1 MVNNMTQDYDTYKV
15 KVILKVKSSGHHDP
29 MFPDRESSIEFD
41 ATDVHMNV
49 VLEQFRDFLTM
60 IGYVIDPSDSLK
72 LVNENE

>member
-1 MVNNMTQDYDTYKV
+1 MEEFDQYKV

-29 MFPDRESSIEFD
+29 LFPDRESSIEFD

-49 VLEQFRDFLTM
+49 ILEQFRDFLTL

-72 LVNENE
+72 LVKEDE

>member
-15 KVILKVKSSGHHDP
+15 KVTLKVESSGHHDP
-29 MFPDRESSIEFD
+29 LFPDRTGTIEFD

-60 IGYVIDPSDSLK
+60 IGYVIEPSDSLK
-72 LVNENE
+72 LVKE